1 MRFMNTLLS
10 FFKRFLI
17 SAANQN
23 REISKNCTVLVSLK
37 IKRGF
42 IAHAS
47 LGIEAQWVESIKDL
61 QSWPKLALGLQNS
74 LCKKRL

>member
-10 FFKRFLI
+10 LFKRFLI
-17 SAANQN
+17 SVANQN
-23 REISKNCTVLVSLK
+23 
-37 IKRGF
+37 RGF

-47 LGIEAQWVESIKDL
+47 LGIEAQWVELIIDL